1 MSLTVYTL
9 QIIPDTQRVGDI
21 LRWVFCVV
29 PSYCVTHGIIFSSSG
44 AMLVKTRAEQPG
56 TGRSD
61 LPPELWAWYNMKGD
75 AAALVAHF
83 VVGVLIIVLIEADV
97 FACCSSLTCRSVPEE
112 EEDLELD
119 EDVVAEAERVAA

>member
-1 MSLTVYTL
+1 V
-9 QIIPDTQRVGDI
+9 I
-21 LRWVFCVV
+21 

-44 AMLVKTRAEQPG
+44 AMLVKTRSEQPG
-56 TGRSD
+56 TGKPE

-83 VVGVLIIVLIEADV
+83 FVGVLIIVLIEVDV
-97 FACCSSLTCRSVPEE
+97 FACCSSLTCRSVPAE

-119 EDVVAEAERVAA
+119 EDVVAEAERVAAQGEYTMAENS